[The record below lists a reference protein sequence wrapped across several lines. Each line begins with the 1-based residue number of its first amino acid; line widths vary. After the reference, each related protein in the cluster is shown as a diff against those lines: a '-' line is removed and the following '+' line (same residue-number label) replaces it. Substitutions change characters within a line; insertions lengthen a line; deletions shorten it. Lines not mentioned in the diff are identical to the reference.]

1 MVEPKE
7 KILYD
12 LDGDIIYEESAMEIE
27 MNRSE
32 ILSKADSLIS
42 FDRNKEYGNASKNFS
57 DIAKGFGIPSKR
69 VELMS
74 SLHNQVDWFWKESGP
89 VLLEVMIDPD
99 SDVIPMLLAGQNLD
113 EMWKGR
119 VS

>member
-1 MVEPKE
+1 MMVEPEE

-12 LDGDIIYEESAMEIE
+12 YEEGAMEIE

-57 DIAKGFGIPSKR
+57 DIAKGWSILFG
-69 VELMS
+69 VEITSEQVSLGMAWVKMS
-74 SLHNQVDWFWKESGP
+74 RLIKTPYH
-89 VLLEVMIDPD
+89 LD
-99 SDVIPMLLAGQNLD
+99 SWCDLAGYAALGG
-113 EMWKGR
+113 E
-119 VS
+119 VSQLEEEE